1 MKPKPVDWY
10 CFDADDNATR
20 EWYPQG
26 LDLRLRRR
34 DRRERVRGELVP
46 RTLVGGRAGHTPV
59 VPGRGVAP
67 LPARPAGT
75 ARADGNIAPINIPRG
90 RRRLVRR
97 AAYVADTSRG
107 LRVFDIRHIYEID
120 GDDKNTIGKKGGVH
134 NAFGYRYVMPQT
146 GAWVSTGT
154 ATFSFAAID
163 RTTEPDSLISGEYV
177 DTPGKFGRVARWP
190 LTSGGSLRAD
200 AGGAA
205 SALDAYRLPE
215 TKIQGALSYNGT
227 WYLSQAG
234 GSTKNGTLAVVGDTI
249 KKRPYP
255 VGPEDLSYLRRDKKT
270 LWSVTE
276 FAGRRAGVRRAAVD
290 AAGALVRPPPEG
302 EHRRAG
308 HGREFVRAPCDRR
321 ACAAGERG
329 AWARQLSGARCDR
342 RACAARES
350 AGLSAGNR
358 RPGADRPP
366 VRRRRRRTRS
376 PPAPRR
382 SS

>member
-1 MKPKPVDWY
+1 MSAMTAVSVEPFGLKWNGDGFEAGILALGKDLKRVPLDEVLDKANRVSKRKGAAGTGAFGSMKPKPVDWY

-26 LDLRLRRR
+26 LTCASDAGAGGNVFVVSWYHDPSSGAERGIRLSFLDAASLRYRHVL
-34 DRRERVRGELVP
+34 LV
-46 RTLVGGRAGHTPV
+46 
-59 VPGRGVAP
+59 
-67 LPARPAGT
+67 T
-75 ARADGNIAPINIPRG
+75 ARADGNIAPINIHAG
-90 RRRLVRR
+90 GVAWYGGLL
-97 AAYVADTSRG
+97 YVADTSRG
-107 LRVFDIRHIYEID
+107 LRVFDTRHIYEID

-190 LTSGGSLRAD
+190 LTSDGSLRAD

-215 TKIQGALSYNGT
+215 TKIQGALSHNGT

-234 GSTKNGTLAVVGDTI
+234 GSTKNGTLVVVGDTI

-255 VGPEDLSYLRRDKKT
+255 VGPEDLTCVRDKKT

-276 FAGRRAGVRRAAVD
+276 FAGRRVVYGVP
-290 AAGALVRPPPEG
+290 L
-302 EHRRAG
+302 
-308 HGREFVRAPCDRR
+308 
-321 ACAAGERG
+321 
-329 AWARQLSGARCDR
+329 
-342 RACAARES
+342 
-350 AGLSAGNR
+350 
-358 RPGADRPP
+358 
-366 VRRRRRRTRS
+366 
-376 PPAPRR
+376 
-382 SS
+382 